1 MTGFLS
7 QATEPSLPG
16 RPLERHREAQGFTI
30 LEIIIVLFLLTG
42 LLTILIPRIGI
53 GETLASN
60 GRKWVSTFRTFQEMA
75 IAEQKPVRLYI
86 DLERGQYWPMILQDG
101 EERLPFN
108 EAWQIPINL
117 PDSIHI
123 TDVQIGQKKSSAGRI
138 AVLFYPNGKIDPVV
152 MHLIDDSNNL
162 LGIQVEPV
170 TATIRV
176 SDQRIEPPRPW
187 MLPER
192 IRQLLQIQQT
202 LPGLKPVAPT
212 APVGS
217 AGQS

>member
-1 MTGFLS
+1 MTDWLS
-7 QATEPSLPG
+7 RAAKPYLQDRLPEGLRG
-16 RPLERHREAQGFTI
+16 RGGFTI

-60 GRKWVSTFRTFQEMA
+60 GRKWVSAFRTFQEMA
-75 IAEQKPVRLYI
+75 VAAQKPVRLHI

-101 EERLPFN
+101 EERLPLN
-108 EAWQIPINL
+108 EAWQTPVNL
-117 PDSIHI
+117 PESIHI
-123 TDVQIGQKKSSAGRI
+123 TDIQIGQKKSSSGR
-138 AVLFYPNGKIDPVV
+138 AALLFYPNGKIDPVV
-152 MHLIDDSNNL
+152 MHLLDDSNNL

-170 TATIRV
+170 TTTIRV

-187 MLPER
+187 TLPER

-202 LPGLKPVAPT
+202 LPGLKPVAPVAT
-212 APVGS
+212 G
-217 AGQS
+217 GQP

>member
-1 MTGFLS
+1 MTDWLS
-7 QATEPSLPG
+7 RAAKPYLQDRLPERLRG
-16 RPLERHREAQGFTI
+16 RGGFTI

-60 GRKWVSTFRTFQEMA
+60 GRKWVSAFRTFQEMA
-75 IAEQKPVRLYI
+75 VAAQKPVRLHI

-101 EERLPFN
+101 EERLPLN
-108 EAWQIPINL
+108 EAWQTPVNL
-117 PDSIHI
+117 PESIHI
-123 TDVQIGQKKSSAGRI
+123 TDIQIGQKKSSSGR
-138 AVLFYPNGKIDPVV
+138 AALLFYPNGKIDPVV
-152 MHLIDDSNNL
+152 MHLLDDSNNL

-170 TATIRV
+170 TTTIRV

-187 MLPER
+187 TLPER

-202 LPGLKPVAPT
+202 LPGLKPVAPVAT
-212 APVGS
+212 G
-217 AGQS
+217 GQP

>member
-1 MTGFLS
+1 MTAFLS
-7 QATEPSLPG
+7 RAAQPFFPERPRKRHTGPG
-16 RPLERHREAQGFTI
+16 GFTI
-30 LEIIIVLFLLTG
+30 LEILIVLFLLTG

-60 GRKWVSTFRTFQEMA
+60 GRKWVSALRTFQEMA
-75 IAEQKPVRLYI
+75 VAVQKPVRLHI

-101 EERLPFN
+101 EERLPLI
-108 EAWQIPINL
+108 EVWQTPVNL
-117 PDSIHI
+117 PESIHI
-123 TDVQIGQKKSSAGRI
+123 TDVQVGQKKSSAGR
-138 AVLFYPNGKIDPVV
+138 VELLFYPNGKIDPMV

-170 TATIRV
+170 TTTIRV

-187 MLPER
+187 TLPER

-202 LPGLKPVAPT
+202 LPGLKPG
-212 APVGS
+212 APVP
-217 AGQS
+217 AGRQP

>member
-1 MTGFLS
+1 MTDRLS
-7 QATEPSLPG
+7 RAAKPG
-16 RPLERHREAQGFTI
+16 LQDRPPERLRRTGGFTI

-42 LLTILIPRIGI
+42 LLTIIIPRIGI

-60 GRKWVSTFRTFQEMA
+60 GRKWVSALRTFQEMA
-75 IAEQKPVRLYI
+75 VAAQKPVRLHI

-101 EERLPFN
+101 EERVPLN
-108 EAWQIPINL
+108 EVWQTPVNL
-117 PDSIHI
+117 PESIHI
-123 TDVQIGQKKSSAGRI
+123 TDVQVGQKKSSAGR
-138 AVLFYPNGKIDPVV
+138 AALLFYPNGKIDPVV
-152 MHLIDDSNNL
+152 MHLTDDSNNL

-187 MLPER
+187 TLPER

-202 LPGLKPVAPT
+202 PPGVKPAAPVAP
-212 APVGS
+212 G
-217 AGQS
+217 GQS